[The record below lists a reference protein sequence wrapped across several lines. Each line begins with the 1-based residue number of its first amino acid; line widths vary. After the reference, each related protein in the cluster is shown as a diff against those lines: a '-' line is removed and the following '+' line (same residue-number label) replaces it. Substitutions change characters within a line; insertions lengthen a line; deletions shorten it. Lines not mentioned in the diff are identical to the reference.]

1 MRRFQ
6 IYQNWHFGRSARAY
20 ELNNLRKLDWHCA
33 AQFRDLY
40 NNLLGGGGSRLTDRQ
55 LLDWLRREAQ
65 STTLA
70 AFWLQDVWTL
80 GTDVMAPAA
89 SPAPPPVAMPVAQ
102 WTIRHKIIAMF
113 QTVPAHLGAAARA
126 QFEAFITRQNLA
138 LLAGIFVVVAAVQAV
153 PGADNG
159 AGGVDE
165 GKLLMTGGGSQVSLP
180 PSAVSFGNRGACP

>member
-33 AQFRDLY
+33 AQIRDLY
-40 NNLLGGGGSRLTDRQ
+40 NILLGGGGSRLTDRQ

-80 GTDVMAPAA
+80 GTDVIAPAP
-89 SPAPPPVAMPVAQ
+89 SPAPPPAAMPVAQ

-113 QTVPAHLGAAARA
+113 QTVPRPSGCRRAGAVRGFHHPAKPGP
-126 QFEAFITRQNLA
+126 
-138 LLAGIFVVVAAVQAV
+138 AGRDIRGCRGGASCA
-153 PGADNG
+153 GADNG

-180 PSAVSFGNRGACP
+180 PSAVSFDK